1 MSEVD
6 IRETALQIL
15 TDIEQKNKDS
25 RKALQ
30 AALMRLRFEDKTK
43 RAFLSKL
50 VTGTMERK
58 LFLDHILDQFSKT
71 PMRKCKPVIRNIL
84 RMTVYQIWYMD
95 SVPDTAAVNEAV
107 KLAKKK
113 GFATL
118 SGFVNGVLRNVIRKK
133 DEIIFPDKETDYE
146 AYLSVMY
153 SMPIWLVRKMLAD
166 HDRKTLETILRSTLD
181 ERETTIR
188 INGKKTTKE
197 ELKEKIKKAGITV
210 TEAEYLKD
218 RALKIADFDNIKRV
232 PGFKEG
238 LFYVQDESSMFVGEI
253 VGVKEGDIVYDLCA
267 APGGKATDMA
277 ERGAIVTAFDV
288 TEEKC
293 DLIRENIER
302 TGLDGITIIKK
313 DATKYDETLKERAD
327 IVICDVPCSGLGV
340 IRKHPDIKYRLTKE
354 ELSELVILQRRIL
367 DNAYRYLKKGGTLI
381 LSTCTINPDEN
392 EKNRAYILDNY
403 DVETVSITEELP
415 EELKGNTTDLGY
427 LTLLPGVARC
437 DGFFISKYK
446 KVG

>member
-1 MSEVD
+1 
-6 IRETALQIL
+6 
-15 TDIEQKNKDS
+15 
-25 RKALQ
+25 
-30 AALMRLRFEDKTK
+30 
-43 RAFLSKL
+43 
-50 VTGTMERK
+50 
-58 LFLDHILDQFSKT
+58 
-71 PMRKCKPVIRNIL
+71 
-84 RMTVYQIWYMD
+84 
-95 SVPDTAAVNEAV
+95 
-107 KLAKKK
+107 
-113 GFATL
+113 
-118 SGFVNGVLRNVIRKK
+118 
-133 DEIIFPDKETDYE
+133 
-146 AYLSVMY
+146 
-153 SMPIWLVRKMLAD
+153 
-166 HDRKTLETILRSTLD
+166 
-181 ERETTIR
+181 
-188 INGKKTTKE
+188 
-197 ELKEKIKKAGITV
+197 
-210 TEAEYLKD
+210 
-218 RALKIADFDNIKRV
+218 
-232 PGFKEG
+232 
-238 LFYVQDESSMFVGEI
+238 
-253 VGVKEGDIVYDLCA
+253 
-267 APGGKATDMA
+267 MA

-403 DVETVSITEELP
+403 DVETVPITEELP